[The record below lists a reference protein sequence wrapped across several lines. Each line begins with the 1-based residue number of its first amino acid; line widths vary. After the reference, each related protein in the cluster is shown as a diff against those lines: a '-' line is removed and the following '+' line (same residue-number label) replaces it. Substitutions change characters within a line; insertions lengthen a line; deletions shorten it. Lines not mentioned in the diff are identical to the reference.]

1 MTFEERLLR
10 KDAKRAE
17 QFKGAAKAVFGT
29 PEGKVLLGA
38 LVEAAHPLAHFDG
51 MTAHEHGNCEVV
63 ALLWRYGS
71 EDGRCATSMRN
82 S

>member
-17 QFKGAAKAVFGT
+17 AFKAAARAVFGT
-29 PEGKVLLGA
+29 AEGRIVLGA

-51 MTAHEHGNCEVV
+51 MTAHEHGQCEVV

-71 EDGRCATSMRN
+71 QDGSLGPSERR
-82 S
+82 